1 MYLALAL
8 LSSLVLG
15 AADFVGGAAARRG
28 RAVSV
33 VVWSNAAGLLVAP
46 PLVLLV
52 VPGAFDGADLAW
64 GAAAGLSGSVGAV
77 LLYRALACGVMSL
90 VAPTSA
96 AAAAAV
102 PVTAG
107 IAAGERLDGPAIV
120 GVTAALV
127 SVVLL
132 TRTSTSPRQGTDRV
146 IRGMAYAVLAGI
158 SFGVFLVLLAQTSG
172 ASGLWPLVGARC
184 ASLTVLVGLALAR
197 RNSLRLTGPTARLAL
212 LAGILDMA
220 SNVLFLIAVRG
231 GDLALVGL
239 AASMSPL
246 GTVALAQLVLHE
258 RIRAIQGFGA
268 ALAIGSVMLLAMA

>member
-1 MYLALAL
+1 
-8 LSSLVLG
+8 
-15 AADFVGGAAARRG
+15 
-28 RAVSV
+28 
-33 VVWSNAAGLLVAP
+33 
-46 PLVLLV
+46 
-52 VPGAFDGADLAW
+52 
-64 GAAAGLSGSVGAV
+64 V

-107 IAAGERLDGPAIV
+107 IAAGERLGGPAIV

-132 TRTSTSPRQGTDRV
+132 TRTSTAPRQGAERV
-146 IRGMAYAVLAGI
+146 VRGMAYAVLAGV

-184 ASLTVLVGLALAR
+184 ASLTLLVGLALAR
-197 RNSLRLTGPTARLAL
+197 RHSLALTGPTARLAL

>member
-33 VVWSNAAGLLVAP
+33 VVWSNAAGLLIAATI
-46 PLVLLV
+46 VLLV

-107 IAAGERLDGPAIV
+107 IASGEQLDGPAIV

-132 TRTSTSPRQGTDRV
+132 TRTSTSSRQGTDRV
-146 IRGMAYAVLAGI
+146 VRGMAYAVLAGI

-172 ASGLWPLVGARC
+172 ASGLWPLVGARL
-184 ASLTVLVGLALAR
+184 ASLTMLGLWAFATRAALPSR
-197 RNSLRLTGPTARLAL
+197 VDLRLIVGS
-212 LAGILDMA
+212 GVMDMA
-220 SNVLFLIAVRG
+220 ANVLFL
-231 GDLALVGL
+231 LATRAGALTVTSLLV
-239 AASMSPL
+239 SMSPVVIVL
-246 GTVALAQLVLHE
+246 LARQVLAERLHRSQVAAVAL
-258 RIRAIQGFGA
+258 
-268 ALAIGSVMLLAMA
+268 SLLAVAAVTIG

>member
-33 VVWSNAAGLLVAP
+33 VVWSNAAGLLIAATI
-46 PLVLLV
+46 VLLV
-52 VPGAFDGADLAW
+52 LPGAFDIADFAW
-64 GAAAGLSGSVGAV
+64 GAAAGVSGSVGAV

-107 IAAGERLDGPAIV
+107 IAAGERLGGPAIV

-132 TRTSTSPRQGTDRV
+132 TRTSTSPRQGTERV

-197 RNSLRLTGPTARLAL
+197 RHSLGLTGATARLAL

-220 SNVLFLIAVRG
+220 SNVLFLVAVRG
-231 GDLALVGL
+231 GDLALIGL

-268 ALAIGSVMLLAMA
+268 ALAIVSVMLLAMT